1 MILYMAER
9 RNVTFL
15 DSIYLFLEG
24 VYQNILNREAEIL
37 ILSKD
42 SHFGRCRKYIFSFI
56 IRDDYMKISN
66 DKGQTFGLFCR
77 DKTGKAVLVTGASA
91 TIKFRSDFFLEKKGF
106 QLIFTS
112 VPIGRKYESR

>member
-42 SHFGRCRKYIFSFI
+42 SHFWEVSQIY
-56 IRDDYMKISN
+56 
-66 DKGQTFGLFCR
+66 
-77 DKTGKAVLVTGASA
+77 
-91 TIKFRSDFFLEKKGF
+91 FFFYL
-106 QLIFTS
+106 
-112 VPIGRKYESR
+112 

>member
-1 MILYMAER
+1 MVPQICFLY
-9 RNVTFL
+9 F
-15 DSIYLFLEG
+15 F
-24 VYQNILNREAEIL
+24 
-37 ILSKD
+37 
-42 SHFGRCRKYIFSFI
+42 
-56 IRDDYMKISN
+56 RDDYLKISN

-77 DKTGKAVLVTGASA
+77 DKTGKAVLVTGASV